1 MPFVKTVTFEEA
13 DGEVKA
19 VYDSMIQNRGRISN
33 VMSVSSLRPHLITTL
48 VAHNRSV
55 MGTESGL
62 TPAERQMVATVVS
75 ATTKCQ
81 Y

>member
-1 MPFVKTVTFEEA
+1 MPFVKTVPFEEA

-19 VYDSMIQNRGRISN
+19 AYDRMSQNSGRISN
-33 VMSVSSLRPHLITTL
+33 VFAVSSLRPHLMTTL
-48 VAHNRSV
+48 PAHVNSV

-62 TPAERQMVATVVS
+62 TRAERQMVATVVS
-75 ATTKCQ
+75 AANKCQ

>member
-13 DGEVKA
+13 DGEVKTA
-19 VYDSMIQNRGRISN
+19 YDRMLQNSGRISN
-33 VMSVSSLRPHLITTL
+33 VIAVSSLRPHLMTTL
-48 VAHNRSV
+48 SAHGRSV

-62 TPAERQMVATVVS
+62 TPTERQMVATVVS
-75 ATTKCQ
+75 ATNKCQ

>member
-1 MPFVKTVTFEEA
+1 MPFVKTVSFEEA
-13 DGEVKA
+13 DEKTKA
-19 VYDSMIQNRGRISN
+19 AYDDLFKNRGRIAN
-33 VMSVSSLRPHLITTL
+33 VMAVSSLRPHLITTL